1 MLTPRK
7 ILKRMNHWIDRLRN
21 RFEMKRKV
29 RKLEVSRA
37 GKGFLLL
44 TISVGV
50 VSLASGNNVLYLV
63 ESFLLS
69 CLILSGIVSEQI
81 VSAVQVDFFRIQ
93 ARAGEPVSDWI
104 MATNRG
110 KKVLYCVEIGEWRRG
125 KFIPLCFIPQI
136 KGLETVRVKAERVIE
151 KRGIFNWDGFAIAT
165 RYPFAFA
172 KKIKVVRRPGERI
185 VWPAKDSGVSDQNLL
200 PDTSTGS
207 IRSEPDIV
215 DGEIRSYNMN
225 DDARLI
231 VANQSIRGQG
241 WMVRNRRTQTKDPEL
256 ILDARTEPS
265 EEFERTVRR
274 TARSFYETDQASLI
288 LIQKTGRRTIKGSRN
303 ALTALALVKA
313 EALGS
318 HEEAA

>member
-1 MLTPRK
+1 
-7 ILKRMNHWIDRLRN
+7 MNHWIDRLRN

>member
-1 MLTPRK
+1 MGKFRK
-7 ILKRMNHWIDRLRN
+7 IRNRIAHWIDRIQN

-29 RKLEVSRA
+29 RRLEVSRA

-69 CLILSGIVSEQI
+69 CLILSGILSERI
-81 VSAVQVDFFRIQ
+81 VSAIQVDFFRIQ

-104 MATNRG
+104 MATNKS
-110 KKVLYCVEIGEWRRG
+110 KKSLYCVEIGEWKKG

-136 KGLETVRVKAERVIE
+136 KGNETVRVKAERVIE
-151 KRGIFNWDGFAIAT
+151 KRGVFSWDGFAIAT

-185 VWPAKDSGVSDQNLL
+185 VWPAKDSGVADQTAM
-200 PDTSTGS
+200 PDSTSGS

-215 DGEIRSYNMN
+215 DGEIRTFDSN

-241 WMVRNRRTQTKDPEL
+241 WMVRNRRAQSRDPEI
-256 ILDARTEPS
+256 ILDARTDPS

-274 TARSFYETDQASLI
+274 TARVFYDTDQASLI
-288 LIQKTGRRTIKGSRN
+288 LIQKNSRRTIKGSRN
-303 ALTALALVKA
+303 ALTALALIQP
-313 EALGS
+313 EAMGVL
-318 HEEAA
+318 EDVA